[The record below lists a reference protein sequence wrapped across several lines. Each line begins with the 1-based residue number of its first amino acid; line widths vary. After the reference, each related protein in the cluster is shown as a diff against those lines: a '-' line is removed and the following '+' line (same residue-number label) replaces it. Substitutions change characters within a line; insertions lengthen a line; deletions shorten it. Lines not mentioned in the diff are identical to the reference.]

1 MIFQHVRHVATHDEH
16 YDDEQDDRRPPRDNQ
31 EPGKTSKSASD
42 RYDKNQESTKKAP
55 TTRTQP
61 ECFPPNAARIQALH
75 VNMLNMPCAQE
86 LQEYLL
92 KQGHEPN
99 TVKDQCRSAQGFGF
113 RKAQNKLDQSAGSWG
128 LQSKV

>member
-1 MIFQHVRHVATHDEH
+1 M
-16 YDDEQDDRRPPRDNQ
+16 Y
-31 EPGKTSKSASD
+31 
-42 RYDKNQESTKKAP
+42 
-55 TTRTQP
+55 
-61 ECFPPNAARIQALH
+61 
-75 VNMLNMPCAQE
+75 NMLNMPCAQE

-113 RKAQNKLDQSAGSWG
+113 PKAQNKLDQSAGSWG